1 MTVLKKL
8 FPCCFL
14 VLTILHSLQAQTL
27 ALQLQNAVKSLEA
40 DPQLRH
46 GIIGFSVVE
55 TKTGK
60 PVFERNAQIGL
71 AAASCQKVLT
81 GGAAFEMLGKEY
93 RYKTE
98 LGYNGTIQD
107 SVLNGDLFVIG
118 SGDPTLG
125 SWRYASTADSNL
137 LKRWI
142 SAIRK
147 LNIKKVV
154 GYVRGD
160 DSKFSHQ
167 LIPGGWVWDD
177 VGNYYG
183 AGAGALNWKEN
194 QFNLVLQSGKN
205 TGDEVKVIST
215 DLPTQFNGVYI
226 NEIVSGEAGSGDQAY
241 IYLPAL
247 HERSLLYGTIPI
259 NENKF
264 SISGAITNPTESLE
278 RDLYRTLVSRSIVLF
293 ENMDALRSTV
303 SPPVHKTK
311 ASVIF
316 DTYLSPPLDSINYWF
331 LKRSIN
337 LYGEALI
344 KTIAYEKTGKGST
357 QKGVELVKD
366 FWSGQGID
374 KSAIN
379 ILDGSGLSPQN
390 RITADAL
397 VKAMQY
403 ARSRTW
409 FPSFHDALPEIN
421 GLKMKS
427 GSIGGARSF
436 TGYCKSKG
444 GNEYTFAVIV
454 NNYDGSAIG
463 MVRKIYA
470 LLNVLK

>member
-1 MTVLKKL
+1 MTICKN
-8 FPCCFL
+8 FL
-14 VLTILHSLQAQTL
+14 LCLLATLQCVQSISAQSLST
-27 ALQLQNAVKSLEA
+27 QLSNAFRNLEA
-40 DPQLRH
+40 DSQLKH

-81 GGAAFEMLGKEY
+81 SGASFELLGKDY
-93 RYKTE
+93 RYKTA
-98 LGYNGTIQD
+98 LGYNGAIKD
-107 SVLNGDLFVIG
+107 SVLNGDLFIIG

-125 SWRYASTADSNL
+125 SWRYASTTDSNL
-137 LKRWI
+137 RKRWI
-142 SAIRK
+142 SAVRK
-147 LNIKKVV
+147 LNIKRVV
-154 GYVRGD
+154 GHIRGD
-160 DSKFSHQ
+160 DTKFSHQ
-167 LIPGGWVWDD
+167 LIPGGWIWDD

-194 QFNLVLQSGKN
+194 QYDLVLQSGKK

-215 DLPTQFNGVYI
+215 DLPEQFHEVYL
-226 NEIVSGEAGSGDQAY
+226 NELVSGEAGSGDQAY

-247 HERSLLYGTIPI
+247 HDRSLLLGTIPV

-264 SISGAITNPTESLE
+264 TISGAITDPTKILE
-278 RDLYRTLVSRSIVLF
+278 KDLYWALVSRNVVSF
-293 ENMDALRSTV
+293 EEIDALRSTV
-303 SPPVHKTK
+303 HFPIHENK

-344 KTIAYEKTGKGST
+344 KTIACEKTGKGST
-357 QKGVELVKD
+357 QKGVELVRD
-366 FWSGQGID
+366 FWSSQGID

-390 RITADAL
+390 RITANAL

-403 ARSRTW
+403 ARSRPW
-409 FPSFHDALPEIN
+409 FPSFYDALPEIN

-436 TGYCKSKG
+436 TGYSKSRD
-444 GNEYTFAVIV
+444 GNDYTFAIIV
-454 NNYDGSAIG
+454 NNYDGSAPA
-463 MVRKIYA
+463 MVRKMYT